1 MTFSETLTCARKRR
15 GWSQEELA
23 ARVQVSRQAVSKW
36 ETGDAMPDLPK
47 LLALADALEL
57 SLDVLCGRV
66 PPGAAAPAASALP
79 LSDSGPAA
87 AAVSSSADGPAAAA
101 APLSDSGAAAPL
113 SASAAP
119 SPAPAASA
127 PAALTRGKLLLAALL
142 CMLLGAI
149 FSGALLWGWTQ
160 RDIVPAE
167 EAAAQSLGVM
177 ARELTVSGLGFV
189 PQSDSRLGFHFT
201 PSICG
206 EGLTYEIT
214 FTGSDGQSLTFD
226 APCGRGVCTGEAVF
240 PDSATNAAAP
250 YSAAA
255 ANVYNVTVSVTDGTV
270 LRALAVAA
278 DLHFT
283 ETDCTW
289 TPLTE

>member
-1 MTFSETLTCARKRR
+1 MTFSETLTSARKRR

-23 ARVQVSRQAVSKW
+23 ARIQVSRQAVSKW

-66 PPGAAAPAASALP
+66 PPGAQVPAADALP
-79 LSDSGPAA
+79 LSG
-87 AAVSSSADGPAAAA
+87 
-101 APLSDSGAAAPL
+101 SGATPASSVP
-113 SASAAP
+113 SA
-119 SPAPAASA
+119 PAPA
-127 PAALTRGKLLLAALL
+127 PLTRGKLLLAALL
-142 CMLLGAI
+142 CVLLGAI
-149 FSGALLWGWTQ
+149 FSGALLWGWEQ
-160 RDIVPAE
+160 RSTVPAE
-167 EAAAQSLGVM
+167 EAAQSLRVM
-177 ARELTVSGLGFV
+177 TRELTVSGLGFV

-214 FTGSDGQSLTFD
+214 FTGSDGQSFSFD
-226 APCGRGVCTGEAVF
+226 APCGGGVCTGEAVF
-240 PDSATNAAAP
+240 PDSATNAAAA

-255 ANVYNVTVSVTDGTV
+255 ANLYTVTVSVTDGAV

-278 DLHFT
+278 DLCFT

>member
-1 MTFSETLTCARKRR
+1 MTFSETLTSARKRR

-36 ETGDAMPDLPK
+36 ETGDAMPDLAK

-66 PPGAAAPAASALP
+66 PPGAQAPAADALP
-79 LSDSGPAA
+79 LSGSGAA
-87 AAVSSSADGPAAAA
+87 TAAVSPSADGPAA
-101 APLSDSGAAAPL
+101 PV
-113 SASAAP
+113 SAFAAP
-119 SPAPAASA
+119 SPAAASA
-127 PAALTRGKLLLAALL
+127 PAALTRGKLLLGALL
-142 CMLLGAI
+142 CVLLGAAA
-149 FSGALLWGWTQ
+149 SGALLWGWEQ
-160 RDIVPAE
+160 RDTVPAE
-167 EAAAQSLGVM
+167 EAAAQSLRVM

-214 FTGSDGQSLTFD
+214 FIGSDGQSFSFD
-226 APCGRGVCTGEAVF
+226 APCGGGVCTGEAVF
-240 PDSATNAAAP
+240 PNSATNAVAP
-250 YSAAA
+250 YSAATSDL
-255 ANVYNVTVSVTDGTV
+255 YNVTVSVSDGAV

-278 DLHFT
+278 DLCFT
-283 ETDCTW
+283 ETGCTW